1 MVHADFVVSEADW
14 ILIVKPVNRW
24 GLFDEETEHPS
35 LLDRVLVEREI
46 VSMEIHRRDQRALGR
61 RHTGDVID
69 VRVRQKDVS
78 HVEAMRRDGGKKFID
93 LVTGVDN
100 NGFAGSLA
108 ANYEAVLVK
117 RRSLANFENHFLVLC
132 TLHR

>member
-24 GLFDEETEHPS
+24 GLFDVETEHPS
-35 LLDRVLVEREI
+35 LLDSVLVEREI

-78 HVEAMRRDGGKKFID
+78 HVEAMRNDGGKKFID

-117 RRSLANFENHFLVLC
+117 RRSLANFENHFPVPC